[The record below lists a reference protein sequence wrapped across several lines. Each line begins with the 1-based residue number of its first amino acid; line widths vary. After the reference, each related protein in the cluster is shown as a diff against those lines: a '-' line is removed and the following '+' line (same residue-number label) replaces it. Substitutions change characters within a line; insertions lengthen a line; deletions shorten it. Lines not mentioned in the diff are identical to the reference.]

1 MKKAILALLLIALV
15 GVVGF
20 GQTSIS
26 AKPLYLSLVIPFTV
40 FNVINTTYVGIHVTP
55 PNVSSAIYSVVINS
69 HIKIIIVNF
78 TTQQQIASLTAY
90 IPIQY
95 AKYVYYSQQLNS
107 VFFLVNVSSD
117 KPQTIPISDLN
128 IPAPA
133 FNISGGFVTSV
144 TIIPLGYL
152 ILANG
157 TPVNETSVFLKYL
170 NGQAIVNSMREGLA
184 GYYVLYYV
192 S

>member
-1 MKKAILALLLIALV
+1 MRQVVLALLFVALI

-20 GQTSIS
+20 SQTSIS
-26 AKPLYLSLVIPFTV
+26 ATPLYLSLVIPFAV

-55 PNVSSAIYSVVINS
+55 SNISYAVYNVISSS

-90 IPIQY
+90 LPAQY
-95 AKYVYYSQQLNS
+95 AKYIYYSAQLSS
-107 VFFLVNVSSD
+107 VFFLVNISSD
-117 KPQTIPISDLN
+117 KPQTIPVSDLN
-128 IPAPA
+128 IQGIVY
-133 FNISGGFVTSV
+133 NISGGFVTSV

-152 ILANG
+152 ITASG
-157 TPVNETSVFLKYL
+157 TPVNQTSVFLNYL
-170 NGQAIVNSMREGLA
+170 NGSVVVNSMREGLA

>member
-1 MKKAILALLLIALV
+1 MKQAVLALLFIALV
-15 GVVGF
+15 GIVGF
-20 GQTSIS
+20 SQTSIS
-26 AKPLYLSLVIPFTV
+26 AKPLYLSLFIPFTV
-40 FNVINTTYVGIHVTP
+40 FNVVNTTYVGIYVTP
-55 PNVSSAIYSVVINS
+55 SNISQAVYSAIASS
-69 HIKIIIVNF
+69 SIKIVIVNF

-90 IPIQY
+90 IPSQC
-95 AKYVYYSQQLNS
+95 AKYIYYSPQLKS

-117 KPQTIPISDLN
+117 KPQTIPVSDLN
-128 IPAPA
+128 IQGVVY
-133 FNISGGFVTSV
+133 NISGNVVTSV

-152 ILANG
+152 VSASG
-157 TPVNETSVFLKYL
+157 STVNQTSVFLSYL